1 MAPQVVDIE
10 ALLKPISDELPAGK
24 DPRSDTAPGSL
35 YYRTKDARNAARSI
49 ERAAVEIGA
58 PAPKEWD
65 VVLETAS
72 EILASHAKDLEIAS
86 WLIEALVRRHGFVGL
101 RDGLRVL
108 EGIVSGFWAQCFPE
122 LDEDGVEAKV
132 ASVTSLSGVGAVG
145 TLLQP
150 IRLTPLTDSSA
161 ASLSLWSYE
170 QAVELE
176 KIADSNRKQ
185 TRIDAGAVTME
196 EFSQSVAGTHPARL
210 RETVDAVE
218 ECLNALKAMS
228 AAFDA
233 VAGADSPS
241 ISALRE
247 LLEETSSSIRHF
259 AADKLAAAE
268 VTSQL
273 EEITAGD
280 ASVEGNGSAVTPAR
294 TGRYA
299 SREDALAELTRIAS
313 YFRKAEP
320 HSPISYTL
328 EEAVRRAR
336 MTLPELLA
344 ELSEDPAHIQRI
356 LMAAGVRNSEPSA
369 SAQT

>member
-1 MAPQVVDIE
+1 MAAQVVDIE
-10 ALLKPISDELPAGK
+10 ALLKPISDELPSGK

-49 ERAAVEIGA
+49 ERAAIEIGS
-58 PAPKEWD
+58 PPPKEWD
-65 VVLETAS
+65 IVLETAC
-72 EILASHAKDLEIAS
+72 EILAGHAKDLEIAS
-86 WLIEALVRRHGFVGL
+86 WLIEALVRRHGFAGL

-132 ASVTSLSGVGAVG
+132 SSVTSLSGAGAIG

-176 KIADSNRKQ
+176 KIADPNRKK

-196 EFSQSVAGTHPARL
+196 EFSQSVAETHPAKL
-210 RETVDAVE
+210 RETVEAVE

-259 AADKLAAAE
+259 AADKLEAAKL
-268 VTSQL
+268 VPQL

-280 ASVEGNGSAVTPAR
+280 ASVEGNGGPQAR
-294 TGRYA
+294 TGGYS
-299 SREDALAELTRIAS
+299 SREDALAELIKIAS

-356 LMAAGVRNSEPSA
+356 LMAAGVRNTEPSA
-369 SAQT
+369 AVQT